1 MSPSAAYKLALIR
14 KNRRKFANRKA
25 NTQQRNIALATI
37 NAVEQI
43 NERNKSKPVQ
53 TREKAQQ
60 QQQENQQAGSGIE
73 NVTKK
78 LGATISTVA
87 NIRNADHSDFSET
100 ISVEDINSVT
110 ENDEKIN
117 ELNNRNR
124 EIARDLRKNIDNL
137 REFDRELKT
146 GLSNAQCGID
156 KKCANEADITPQKVV
171 DKLTKAYTDVGE
183 NNKQLEIFIKF
194 SMWKYSTCFDD
205 DEKEE
210 GESTPV

>member
-1 MSPSAAYKLALIR
+1 MVA
-14 KNRRKFANRKA
+14 
-25 NTQQRNIALATI
+25 Q
-37 NAVEQI
+37 
-43 NERNKSKPVQ
+43 KSKPVQ

-78 LGATISTVA
+78 LGAAISTVA
-87 NIRNADHSDFSET
+87 NIRNAIPSDFSET

-137 REFDRELKT
+137 REFDRELKLDFQT
-146 GLSNAQCGID
+146 HNVELIKNASQM
-156 KKCANEADITPQKVV
+156 
-171 DKLTKAYTDVGE
+171 KL
-183 NNKQLEIFIKF
+183 I
-194 SMWKYSTCFDD
+194 
-205 DEKEE
+205 
-210 GESTPV
+210 